1 MVAKS
6 ATKKRLMNIGFPEV
20 MAHYLADEMK
30 WSEWLDL
37 PKVTNSGI
45 SFEKHYYE
53 RIKQGL
59 KKLELFPDLW
69 VTSGI
74 DIGDEE
80 LVALETNK
88 HIMAVALFNDNVVDV
103 AYNMIHSLPIL
114 TPDAKFPDLPS
125 QGLFNW
131 VSFEGEPYQKKDKMQ
146 YTQALGLFNL
156 VLYEYNRKKI
166 SNHAYFEGD
175 KAKRNYEDWLKRNER
190 YRPENRPLNPYNP
203 SRPYDYRKTPMQR
216 TNQYDWNSPNA
227 RSPQFDFANPQFK
240 KEYDKY
246 QKMYQDYTLSS
257 LSK

>member
-6 ATKKRLMNIGFPEV
+6 ATKKKLMNIGFPEV

-30 WSEWLDL
+30 WYEWLDL

-59 KKLELFPDLW
+59 KKLELFPDRW
-69 VTSGI
+69 VTSGYEET
-74 DIGDEE
+74 DEQ

-88 HIMAVALFNDNVVDV
+88 HLMAVALFNDNVVDV

-131 VSFEGEPYQKKDKMQ
+131 VSFEGEPYQKKDKLQ

-156 VLYEYNRKKI
+156 VLYEYNRKQRKWGGEDE
-166 SNHAYFEGD
+166 SRV
-175 KAKRNYEDWLKRNER
+175 KRDYEDWLKRNER
-190 YRPENRPLNPYNP
+190 YRPENRPLSPYNP
-203 SRPYDYRKTPMQR
+203 SNPYDYRKTPMQR
-216 TNQYDWNSPNA
+216 TNQYGWNSPNA

-240 KEYDKY
+240 REYDKY
-246 QKMYQDYTLSS
+246 QKMYQDYTSS
-257 LSK
+257 SPSK